1 MYFADAS
8 SLPPAVAAAKL
19 SSILAMT
26 GYEEILTAPSSLSE
40 AISCPHDTE
49 NLFVGFVVAI
59 KEKQE
64 K

>member
-1 MYFADAS
+1 
-8 SLPPAVAAAKL
+8 
-19 SSILAMT
+19 MT